1 MCRKLDTE
9 RRDNQIGGTVPLPES
24 GRSSPPSLNYTEQT
38 HHISPPSH
46 PGEINSQRVLTAKTQ
61 QNTNNREKGQTSAF
75 HQRSGRRYRAV
86 LRQASWSQYEASILL
101 YPSVFENQRV
111 LVLLYDPALL
121 YGNVMVN
128 PLGTGTS
135 RLPVV
140 HHVFLWLWLA
150 CVSHLSAW
158 FIRMSYSCP

>member
-1 MCRKLDTE
+1 MRELDTE
-9 RRDNQIGGTVPLPES
+9 RRDNQIGGNCAHARVGEVT
-24 GRSSPPSLNYTEQT
+24 PPFPQLHRANTPCLSIVETDN
-38 HHISPPSH
+38 
-46 PGEINSQRVLTAKTQ
+46 GQRVLTAKTHRT
-61 QNTNNREKGQTSAF
+61 NTEK
-75 HQRSGRRYRAV
+75 RDRRQHSIKKAIQGGA
-86 LRQASWSQYEASILL
+86 RQASWSQYEASILL